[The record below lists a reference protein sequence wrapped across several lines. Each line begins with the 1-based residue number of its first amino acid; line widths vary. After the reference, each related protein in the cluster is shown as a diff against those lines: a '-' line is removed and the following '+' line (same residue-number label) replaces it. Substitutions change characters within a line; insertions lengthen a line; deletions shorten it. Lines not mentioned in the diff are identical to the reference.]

1 VTIPDVLPRVRGIAI
16 AGLPTLLLTTATF
29 LILFQR
35 PLRLLLADWWT
46 DPEAG
51 HGLLLAPVSVW
62 LAWKAGLVP
71 ARRPA
76 PLLGAMVLVA
86 AVLLRFASEL
96 AAELFTMRFSMML
109 AGMGLVTFFA
119 GLRQLRH
126 WWLPA
131 ALLVLS
137 IPLPDLITSTIALPL
152 QFMAS
157 KFGAALLA
165 WRDVPVALTG
175 NIIMLPGHKL
185 FVSEACSGLRS
196 LTALLSLGLMIGW
209 LTLRTMPTRV
219 TLLLVTVG
227 IAIVMNGFRVFLTG
241 FLVYFVNPGLGE
253 GFMHVTEG
261 WLLFV
266 VSLGLVYLA
275 AMLMGLGEK
284 RFVTSPVEA
293 P

>member
-1 VTIPDVLPRVRGIAI
+1 MTVPHTMPRVRGLALPGLPIVLTAI
-16 AGLPTLLLTTATF
+16 AFVA
-29 LILFQR
+29 LFQR
-35 PLRLLLADWWT
+35 PLRLLLSDWWT
-46 DPEAG
+46 DPDAG
-51 HGLLLAPVSVW
+51 HGLLLAPVSIW
-62 LAWKAGLVP
+62 LAWKAGLLP
-71 ARRPA
+71 TRRPA
-76 PLLGAMVLVA
+76 PLLGGAVLVA

-109 AGMGLVTFFA
+109 AGMGLVIFFT
-119 GLRQLRH
+119 GFRQLRH

-137 IPLPDLITSTIALPL
+137 IPLPELITSTIALPL
-152 QFMAS
+152 QFVAS
-157 KFGAALLA
+157 KLGAALLA

-219 TLLLVTVG
+219 ALLLLTVG

-253 GFMHVTEG
+253 GFMHLTEG

-266 VSLGLVYLA
+266 ASLGLVWLTA
-275 AMLMGLGEK
+275 LLMGLGER
-284 RFVTSPVEA
+284 RFLTRPTGETV
-293 P
+293 